1 MLPNTWAFYGS
12 RWWTPAVRKAP
23 KTDIL
28 HESVQKLHIFAFVL
42 RRQSKQVEEI
52 YCQLEGGLA
61 WVGLGGSKLKLTL
74 LRYLRAEGNFI
85 SWAPISRMCPWNF
98 KIWKETL
105 RFAPVCREPKKYLL
119 YMYHS
124 VWMNN
129 LIWDECRWFYYN
141 PYNQC
146 PTGYFHQLNS
156 LQVRLGSWVEYCSAG
171 VLHIAQP
178 LRLWTFQDGPA
189 NHRQDDVCRGPP
201 IITVYPAIRIFN
213 KHQFR
218 FSILFSKLRP
228 TQPPVG
234 VSRSLSR
241 RGAKTGKKSP
251 TMLSRPVNR
260 GSTCDSESIVNSFNI
275 FMFCPKLA
283 TQTLTFCGY

>member
-28 HESVQKLHIFAFVL
+28 HESVQKLHIFAFVS

-52 YCQLEGGLA
+52 YCQLEGGPA

-105 RFAPVCREPKKYLL
+105 RFAPVCREPKNTYYVCIIL
-119 YMYHS
+119 YE
-124 VWMNN
+124 WITWFGMNVGSFT
-129 LIWDECRWFYYN
+129 IIH
-141 PYNQC
+141 NQC

-171 VLHIAQP
+171 VFLWSTALLEYCTLHN
-178 LRLWTFQDGPA
+178 LW
-189 NHRQDDVCRGPP
+189 
-201 IITVYPAIRIFN
+201 
-213 KHQFR
+213 
-218 FSILFSKLRP
+218 
-228 TQPPVG
+228 
-234 VSRSLSR
+234 
-241 RGAKTGKKSP
+241 
-251 TMLSRPVNR
+251 
-260 GSTCDSESIVNSFNI
+260 DSEHSRTVQQTTDRM
-275 FMFCPKLA
+275 MFAAGL
-283 TQTLTFCGY
+283 Q

>member
-28 HESVQKLHIFAFVL
+28 HESVQKLHIFAFVS

-105 RFAPVCREPKKYLL
+105 RFAPVCREPKNTYYVCIIL
-119 YMYHS
+119 YE
-124 VWMNN
+124 WITWFGMNVGSFT
-129 LIWDECRWFYYN
+129 IIH
-141 PYNQC
+141 NQC
-146 PTGYFHQLNS
+146 LTGYFHQLNS

-171 VLHIAQP
+171 VFLWSTAQP
-178 LRLWTFQDGPA
+178 EYCTLHNLWGSEHSRTVQQTTDRMMFAAGPNNYCLSSNPDFQ
-189 NHRQDDVCRGPP
+189 Q
-201 IITVYPAIRIFN
+201 T
-213 KHQFR
+213 
-218 FSILFSKLRP
+218 P
-228 TQPPVG
+228 TQIFHLVFKIAAN
-234 VSRSLSR
+234 SAACWCLSL
-241 RGAKTGKKSP
+241 T
-251 TMLSRPVNR
+251 
-260 GSTCDSESIVNSFNI
+260 
-275 FMFCPKLA
+275 
-283 TQTLTFCGY
+283 